1 MCPWDWQCGEL
12 NICSGGR
19 CQVPL
24 CSQAA
29 NPFIPFC
36 WGCNWTLKM
45 WLIIHGWDALVL
57 TAVGVTFMTKC
68 QPLSMS
74 DAWAPGSRDLKWLSK
89 IWKPHLPCFYLSY
102 QGQSYNFC
110 RRGVIHFLFY
120 WEFFSNPLHE
130 AKYPNG
136 LFCCSVSPDLGILE
150 IKTGWVLKSFFQGAK
165 QTGLLKWSVISY
177 NVSKLDY

>member
-1 MCPWDWQCGEL
+1 MLLFFLALNDFSLHNGFVLECIRFLALKISVPVCPWDWQCGEL

-45 WLIIHGWDALVL
+45 WLIIHGWDVWVL

-74 DAWAPGSRDLKWLSK
+74 DAGAPGSRDLKWLSK
-89 IWKPHLPCFYLSY
+89 IWKPHLLCFYLSY

-110 RRGVIHFLFY
+110 RRGVIHFLF
-120 WEFFSNPLHE
+120 
-130 AKYPNG
+130 
-136 LFCCSVSPDLGILE
+136 
-150 IKTGWVLKSFFQGAK
+150 
-165 QTGLLKWSVISY
+165 
-177 NVSKLDY
+177 